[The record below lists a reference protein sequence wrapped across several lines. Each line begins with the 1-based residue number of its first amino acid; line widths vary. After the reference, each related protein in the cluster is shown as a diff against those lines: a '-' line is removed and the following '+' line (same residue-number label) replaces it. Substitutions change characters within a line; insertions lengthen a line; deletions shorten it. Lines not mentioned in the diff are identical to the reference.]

1 MMIVGGIMKKLLVL
15 FLLFIIGIANVKAI
29 SESELL
35 NRLTKPYTV
44 NGATFQATDE
54 QKVLIE
60 RYLNQYEV
68 SSTDADY
75 IVSKLEEVFNVLKN
89 SGKTSFYDLSS
100 RDKQKIISLVADV
113 ATNTSVDCAIV
124 DGSLVVYV
132 PGSNRGEVFYEAPVN
147 PTKTGK
153 ITQTN
158 RTFTLFGV
166 GMFAVIGMALVLRK
180 IRNA

>member
-1 MMIVGGIMKKLLVL
+1 MMKKFLMLL
-15 FLLFIIGIANVKAI
+15 LLFVIGVANVKAI

-35 NRLTKPYTV
+35 DRLTKSYTV

-75 IVSKLEEVFNVLKN
+75 IVAKLEEVFNVLKS
-89 SGKTSFYDLSS
+89 SGKMSFYDLSAS
-100 RDKQKIISLVADV
+100 DKQKIISLVADV
-113 ATNTSVDCAIV
+113 AANTSIDCAIV
-124 DGSLVVYV
+124 DGNLVVYV
-132 PGSNRGEVFYEAPVN
+132 PGSNRGKVFYEAPVVPN
-147 PTKTGK
+147 KTGK
-153 ITQTN
+153 ITQTSG
-158 RTFTLFGV
+158 TLVLAGF
-166 GMFAVIGMALVLRK
+166 GMFAVIGLALALRK